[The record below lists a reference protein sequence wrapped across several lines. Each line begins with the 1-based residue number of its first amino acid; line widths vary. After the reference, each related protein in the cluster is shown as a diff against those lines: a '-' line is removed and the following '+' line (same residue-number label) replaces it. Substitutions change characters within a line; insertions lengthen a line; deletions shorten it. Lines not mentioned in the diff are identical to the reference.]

1 MSDRRD
7 ELRERARSARDKPSG
22 IGPDVDI
29 SEYSDEAEGLESVG
43 DVGELAEEDRK
54 QMLQVGVTSELEKR
68 SGTFVQ
74 IDDSIVYSGS
84 TEEGVEIMG
93 MDQALERY
101 PWLRDYWWE
110 ALPVDA
116 DKYTAA
122 VELDMGGG
130 YFIRAK
136 KGHKAKMP
144 VQSCLY
150 LSTDSMSQRIHNI
163 VMVEEDA
170 ELHVITGC
178 ANRRDFGK
186 GLHMGV
192 SEFYIKRGGKLS
204 FTMIHNWGREVAVRP
219 RSAMVLEER
228 ASLVSNYVCL
238 EPAGS
243 LQMYPTAYL
252 RGRDSVARF
261 YSLLMATPGSELD
274 VGGRTRLEAPGAR
287 AEILSRA
294 VSTGGKIIA
303 RGHMIGAAP
312 EVKGHL
318 ECDGLILSDRGV
330 IHAVPELEGELG
342 DVDLSHEAAVG
353 KVSQEEIE
361 YLMARGL
368 SEEEAQ
374 STIVRGFLDVKIEG
388 LPDELSSYIESVVE
402 QSEDRISM

>member
-1 MSDRRD
+1 MSSESD
-7 ELRERARSARDKPSG
+7 ELRKRAEEARDKPSG
-22 IGPDVDI
+22 VGPDIDI
-29 SEYSDEAEGLESVG
+29 SQFSRRAGEVPEVEGIQQM
-43 DVGELAEEDRK
+43 DEEDRSR
-54 QMLQVGVTSELEKR
+54 MLQVGVTSELDNR
-68 SGTFVQ
+68 SGTVVQ

-84 TEEGVEIMG
+84 TEEGVEAMG
-93 MDQALERY
+93 MSQALEKY
-101 PWLRDYWWE
+101 EWLRDYWWDVM
-110 ALPVDA
+110 PVDA

-122 VELDMGGG
+122 VELDYGGG

-150 LSTDSMSQRIHNI
+150 LSTDSSSQRVHNI

-178 ANRRDFGK
+178 ANSRDFGR
-186 GLHMGV
+186 GLHLGV
-192 SEFYIKRGGKLS
+192 SEFYVKKGGKLS
-204 FTMIHNWGREVAVRP
+204 FTMIHNWGPEVAVRP
-219 RSAMVLEER
+219 RSAMVIEEG
-228 ASLVSNYVCL
+228 ASLVSNYICL

-252 RGRDSVARF
+252 RGKNSTARF
-261 YSLLMATPGSELD
+261 YSLLLATPGSELD
-274 VGGRTRLEAPGAR
+274 VGGRARLEAKGAR
-287 AEILSRA
+287 AEIISRA
-294 VSTGGKIIA
+294 VSTGGNIVA
-303 RGHMIGAAP
+303 RGDLVGSAP
-312 EVKGHL
+312 KVKGHL
-318 ECDGLILSDRGV
+318 ECDGLILSEKGR

-368 SEEEAQ
+368 SEDEAA

-388 LPDELSSYIESVVE
+388 LPSELSSYIESVVE